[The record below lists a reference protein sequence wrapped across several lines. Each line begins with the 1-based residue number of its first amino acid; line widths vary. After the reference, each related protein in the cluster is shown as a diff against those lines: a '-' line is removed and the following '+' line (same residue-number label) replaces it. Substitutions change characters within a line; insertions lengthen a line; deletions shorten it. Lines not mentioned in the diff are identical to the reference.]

1 MSGNKT
7 TPIMQDQV
15 HDEIYLRLEFIK
27 GFIQV
32 VYGAWEAK
40 ADNECLAEGLGR
52 IAFEADRRVDE
63 IQNMLTGKQL
73 VGISKDQ
80 IAMAYEH

>member
-1 MSGNKT
+1 MKS
-7 TPIMQDQV
+7 IC
-15 HDEIYLRLEFIK
+15 E
-27 GFIQV
+27 
-32 VYGAWEAK
+32 
-40 ADNECLAEGLGR
+40 R